1 MRPQHGHTWNGLE
14 WDPHVEGWT
23 VKDAPDGR
31 RIWIVQFAYTG
42 AIIIG
47 PPDAWEYDDRWCY
60 ATADLALTC
69 ARAWD
74 AEPGTEPTGW
84 HRHPD
89 TGRRRPDGQPALQY
103 VMR

>member
-1 MRPQHGHTWNGLE
+1 MRPQRGHEWNAME
-14 WDPHVEGWT
+14 WDTHVEGWW
-23 VKDAPDGR
+23 VKDSPDGR
-31 RIWIVQFAYTG
+31 RVWILPFAFTY

-60 ATADLALTC
+60 ATADLALVC
-69 ARAWD
+69 AGVWQAD
-74 AEPGTEPTGW
+74 PGTEPTGW

-89 TGRRRPDGQPALQY
+89 TGRRRPDGDPANEY

>member
-1 MRPQHGHTWNGLE
+1 MSAQRELPWQGMD
-14 WDPHVEGWT
+14 WDEHVGGWA

-31 RIWIVQFAYTG
+31 RVWIIRFAFTS
-42 AIIIG
+42 AIVIG

-60 ATADLALTC
+60 ATADLALSC
-69 ARAWD
+69 AYAWS
-74 AEPGTEPTGW
+74 ATPGTEPTGW

-89 TGRRRPDGQPALQY
+89 TGRRRPGGDPAIEY